1 MCFTQIKLE
10 TNPKQ
15 KGHKMTTKNLLATV
29 RELDLLI
36 DDVMEDVQLDDELMQ
51 TDACWEADKA
61 AGILQDYLEI
71 FAKTLRERKPKC

>member
-1 MCFTQIKLE
+1 
-10 TNPKQ
+10 
-15 KGHKMTTKNLLATV
+15 MTPRNLLATI

-61 AGILQDYLEI
+61 ASILQDYLEQI
-71 FAKTLRERKPKC
+71 ATILKERI